1 MTEKIEKVERF
12 MTTDGKLFETIEQ
25 ANAHQCTVDLR
36 DFFDTCDV
44 FYTRSSGTIDLDEL
58 YEALTNKPLAL
69 QLCRILH
76 KIATNKELPE

>member
-12 MTTDGKLFETIEQ
+12 MTTDGKLFETVEL
-25 ANAHQCTVDLR
+25 ANAHQCIVDLK

-58 YEALTNKPLAL
+58 YEALTDKPLAL